1 MRVLRFA
8 GLVALVSLATTQ
20 KAAAEPDRPPP
31 GPDLLRLA
39 QQVGLSDQQVNQIK
53 RISFAANRAL
63 IGLEAKLKVARL
75 DLHEAMESDTPPAEG
90 KVMALIDRI
99 GKLETELKK
108 NRVLM
113 MLRVRKTMGLQQWRK
128 LQLAQARRRR
138 PPQPPAPPRPPHG
151 P

>member
-1 MRVLRFA
+1 MRVLA
-8 GLVALVSLATTQ
+8 ITGLAALILAATAQ
-20 KAAAEPDRPPP
+20 PAAAEPDRPPP

-39 QQVGLSDQQVNQIK
+39 QQVGLSDKQVDQIK
-53 RISFAANRAL
+53 KISFAANRAL
-63 IGLEAKLKVARL
+63 IGLEAKVKVARL

-90 KVMALIDRI
+90 KVLGLIDRL

-113 MLRVRKTMGLQQWRK
+113 MLRVRRTMGIKQWRK
-128 LQLAQARRRR
+128 LQLLQARRRR
-138 PPQPPAPPRPPHG
+138 PPQPPPPPGPPHG